1 MRELMSPALTMRT
14 APEWPGGGEF
24 HGYSEFEGFM
34 DQFEE
39 SWGQVTY
46 ETLGEPEVLG
56 EALLWPSRWKARGL
70 SSGIETEVDFWGVFR
85 FEGGRVSRLDFFF
98 DRDAALEFA
107 RSLAPPAE

>member
-1 MRELMSPALTMRT
+1 MRELMSPAVTMRT

-46 ETLGEPEVLG
+46 ETVGEAEEIG
-56 EALLWPSRWKARGL
+56 AALLWPSRWKVRGL
-70 SSGIETEVDFWGVFR
+70 SSGIETEVDFWGVFT
-85 FEGGRVSRLDFFF
+85 FGEGVFTRLDFFF
-98 DRDAALEFA
+98 DRDAALDFA
-107 RSLAPPAE
+107 RSLAPAAE